1 MASPNR
7 NSLLGWVKNLKKSA
21 LALNDSVND
30 ISEADL
36 SVVATKLPSKG
47 VAPIPGASSFN
58 PSSLD
63 HQQLPLSH
71 LDFLRPLLHHKSRSS
86 NNVNRARLDSAS
98 NQLAADG
105 FNIRQH
111 RDSFLQHNLLVDE
124 NLAYFGVPLEDAIA
138 QAAAKISIVKSDT
151 SSEDVLQY
159 GKIPI
164 VVAKCGVFL
173 KKNGLSV
180 EGIFR
185 VGGSSKRIKELQI
198 IFNSPPDF
206 GKRLSWDGYT
216 VHDAASVLRRYLN
229 ALPEP
234 LVSLDLYERFREPL
248 RKRPRVVNFIRF
260 KAENPNVSALAMP
273 PSAIDTPS
281 ESINEPRLE
290 LDLAQDLDIP
300 TSANSD
306 SQIAPQLS
314 VTDSAA
320 TSSATDARAASR
332 PKSYKKLSRD
342 IYDAIA
348 DYSVLLFEL
357 PNLQK
362 QLLFYILDLLA
373 MVQNNSS
380 ENLMSLR
387 NLAAIFQPSVL
398 SHPDHDMDPEEYVLS
413 QLVVEFLIQYAYK
426 LLPNDENN
434 SATIEKSAPTTTRRH
449 HSQSLSST
457 GANVDLIGLDSRH
470 PSRKLSLSSDVE
482 HGYGSASSDEDGSHL
497 RNTGLPQPSGVRNLA
512 DVLSGEQAKPPIVVS
527 EPAN

>member
-30 ISEADL
+30 LSEPDL
-36 SVVATKLPSKG
+36 SVVATKLPSRG
-47 VAPIPGASSFN
+47 IAPIPGTSSLH
-58 PSSLD
+58 PASLD
-63 HQQLPLSH
+63 HQHLPLSH
-71 LDFLRPLLHHKSRSS
+71 LDFLRPLLHHKSRLS

-98 NQLAADG
+98 NQLATDG

-151 SSEDVLQY
+151 ASEDVLQY

-173 KKNGLSV
+173 KRNGLSV

-248 RKRPRVVNFIRF
+248 RKRPRVVNFIKF
-260 KAENPNVSALAMP
+260 KAENPKVSALAMP

-281 ESINEPRLE
+281 ESINESRLE
-290 LDLAQDLDIP
+290 LDLAQDLDVP
-300 TSANSD
+300 VSAD
-306 SQIAPQLS
+306 SQIVAPQVS
-314 VTDSAA
+314 EAASAA
-320 TSSATDARAASR
+320 TASAADARTASR

-357 PNLQK
+357 PSLQK

-398 SHPDHDMDPEEYVLS
+398 SHPDHDMDPDEYALS
-413 QLVVEFLIQYAYK
+413 QVVVEFLIQYAYK
-426 LLPNDENN
+426 LLPNDDNN
-434 SATIEKSAPTTTRRH
+434 AAAAEKLAAPTATRRH
-449 HSQSLSST
+449 HSQSLSSN

-470 PSRKLSLSSDVE
+470 PSRKISLSSDVE
-482 HGYGSASSDEDGSHL
+482 RGYGSASSEEDASHAQSA
-497 RNTGLPQPSGVRNLA
+497 GLPQPSGVRNLV
-512 DVLSGEQAKPPIVVS
+512 DVMNGDQGKPPIVVS